1 MYFGKFCVKSVRIC
15 MVLYVCLFDDVDR
28 PSVVDGR
35 GDRSAELSEID
46 ERLSRLR
53 QFMKENLK

>member
-1 MYFGKFCVKSVRIC
+1 VKY
-15 MVLYVCLFDDVDR
+15 YVSLMITDR
-28 PSVVDGR
+28 PIVVDGR

-53 QFMKENLK
+53 QFMQENLK

>member
-1 MYFGKFCVKSVRIC
+1 MFDIVVRP
-15 MVLYVCLFDDVDR
+15 D
-28 PSVVDGR
+28 VVDGR

-46 ERLSRLR
+46 ERLSRLQ